1 MFYPSVDN
9 LFDEMFNFDDDLFAS
24 RSERNLPALHR
35 GSKGRHGELM
45 RTDVKETKKA
55 YKLNIELPG
64 YTKDDIKVKFDDG
77 VLTVSAD
84 KVEENEEE
92 KDGKVIRK
100 ERFSGSIR
108 RSWYVGEDIKRE
120 EIAAKYENGVLKL
133 TVPKSDPKEALPED
147 KKYIAIE
154 G

>member
-9 LFDEMFNFDDDLFAS
+9 LFDEMFNFDDDFFEPKP
-24 RSERNLPALHR
+24 ERGLLPSHR
-35 GSKGRHGELM
+35 GPKGHHGELM

-55 YKLNIELPG
+55 YKLSIDLPG
-64 YTKDDIKVKFDDG
+64 YKKDDIKVKFDDG
-77 VLTVSAD
+77 ILTVSAE

-92 KDGKVIRK
+92 KDGKVIRQ
-100 ERFSGSIR
+100 ERFSGATR

-120 EIAAKYENGVLKL
+120 EIVAKYENGVLKL
-133 TVPKSDPKEALPED
+133 TVPKSDPKKALPED

>member
-9 LFDEMFNFDDDLFAS
+9 LFDEMFNFDDDFFEPKP
-24 RSERNLPALHR
+24 ERGLLPSHR
-35 GSKGRHGELM
+35 GPKGHHGELM

-55 YKLNIELPG
+55 YKLSIDLPG
-64 YTKDDIKVKFDDG
+64 YKKDDIKVKFDDG
-77 VLTVSAD
+77 ILTVSAE

-92 KDGKVIRK
+92 KDGKVIRQ
-100 ERFSGSIR
+100 ERFSGATR

-133 TVPKSDPKEALPED
+133 TVPKSDPKKALPED

>member
-9 LFDEMFNFDDDLFAS
+9 LFDEMFNFDDDFFEPKP
-24 RSERNLPALHR
+24 ERGLLPSHR
-35 GSKGRHGELM
+35 GPKGHHGELM

-55 YKLNIELPG
+55 YKLSIDLPG
-64 YTKDDIKVKFDDG
+64 YKKDDIKVKFDDG
-77 VLTVSAD
+77 ILTVSAE

-92 KDGKVIRK
+92 KDGKVIRQ
-100 ERFSGSIR
+100 ERFSGATR
-108 RSWYVGEDIKRE
+108 RSWYVGEGIKRE

-133 TVPKSDPKEALPED
+133 TVPKSDPKKALPED

>member
-9 LFDEMFNFDDDLFAS
+9 LFDEMFNFDEDFFEPKP
-24 RSERNLPALHR
+24 ERGLLPSHR
-35 GSKGRHGELM
+35 GPKGRHGELM

-55 YKLNIELPG
+55 YKLNIDLPG
-64 YTKDDIKVKFDDG
+64 YKKDDIKVKFDDG
-77 VLTVSAD
+77 VLTVSAE

-92 KDGKVIRK
+92 KDGKVIRQ
-100 ERFSGSIR
+100 ERFSGAIR

>member
-9 LFDEMFNFDDDLFAS
+9 LFDEMFNFDDDFFEPKP
-24 RSERNLPALHR
+24 ERGLLPSHR
-35 GSKGRHGELM
+35 GPKGHHGELM

-55 YKLNIELPG
+55 YKLSIDLPG
-64 YTKDDIKVKFDDG
+64 YKKDDIKVKFDDG
-77 VLTVSAD
+77 VLTVSAE

-92 KDGKVIRK
+92 KDGKVIRQ
-100 ERFSGSIR
+100 ERFSGATR